1 MVLDGI
7 NQDRGLMGKNR
18 FTKGDRNDINCL
30 ALRLK
35 FWATYFVLMC
45 SKLLEITNLQLKIS

>member
-1 MVLDGI
+1 MLMVLDGI

-45 SKLLEITNLQLKIS
+45 SKLLEI